1 MIHDRTFIRIQY
13 IGRQIEKNEMGVAC
27 SSDGEGRS
35 VYKVLMGKPEGKRPL
50 GRHRRRRKDNIKMD
64 LQKVG

>member
-27 SSDGEGRS
+27 SSDGGGE
-35 VYKVLMGKPEGKRPL
+35 KRVQ
-50 GRHRRRRKDNIKMD
+50 GF
-64 LQKVG
+64 GGET